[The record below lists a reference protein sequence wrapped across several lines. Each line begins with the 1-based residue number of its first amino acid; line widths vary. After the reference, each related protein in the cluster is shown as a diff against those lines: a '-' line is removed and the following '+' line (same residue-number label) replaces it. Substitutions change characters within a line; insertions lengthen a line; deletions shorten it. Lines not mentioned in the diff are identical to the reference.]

1 MTTSSPLRS
10 LAASA
15 AFSLFVECTPS
26 PSSRPRVAKFGTY
39 YVKTYTLFLADCKR
53 QMAVTKPATPM
64 DGDLAVRLSVVIAC
78 PKKTVRV
85 RPVGDVD
92 NYAKG
97 PLDGA
102 KGFLWHDDD
111 QVTSLHVTKRWASPG
126 ETPGVHVSV
135 MPASGKE

>member
-1 MTTSSPLRS
+1 MTTSSPLRC
-10 LAASA
+10 LAAAA

-26 PSSRPRVAKFGTY
+26 PASRPRVAKFSTY
-39 YVKTYTLFLADCKR
+39 YVKSYAVFMADCKR
-53 QMAVTKPATPM
+53 QMAATKPTTPIE
-64 DGDLAVRLSVVIAC
+64 GDLEVWLSVVIAR
-78 PKKTVRV
+78 PKTTVRV
-85 RPVGDVD
+85 RPHGDVD
-92 NYAKG
+92 NFVKA

>member
-10 LAASA
+10 LAGAT
-15 AFSLFVECTPS
+15 AFSLFVACTPS
-26 PSSRPRVAKFGTY
+26 PACRPRVAKWGTY
-39 YVKTYTLFLADCKR
+39 YAKTYQVFLSDCKK
-53 QMAVTKPATPM
+53 QMAFGKPAAPM
-64 DGDLAVRLSVVIAC
+64 DGDLSVSLSVIIAC

-92 NYAKG
+92 NYCKG

-111 QVTSLHVTKRWASPG
+111 QVTRLFVMKRWATPG
-126 ETPGVHVSV
+126 ETPGVHISV
-135 MPASGKE
+135 GPA